1 MEYIFSILT
10 SVYISYIIAS
20 QLFQKYMLEIERIL
34 DETFKEIKRKEH

>member
-10 SVYISYIIAS
+10 SVWILYMIAS

-34 DETFKEIKRKEH
+34 DETFKEIKRKEQ